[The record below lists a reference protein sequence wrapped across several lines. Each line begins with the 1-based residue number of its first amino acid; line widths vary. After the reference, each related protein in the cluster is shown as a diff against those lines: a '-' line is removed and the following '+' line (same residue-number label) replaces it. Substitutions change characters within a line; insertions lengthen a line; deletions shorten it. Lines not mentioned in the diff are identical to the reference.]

1 MNALETTQTVPLTE
15 LDDGT
20 IVITGTPIALEI
32 VVARHNAGDTPG
44 EIKRG
49 VPSLDLADIYFV
61 IAYYL
66 SHRDEVDAY
75 VQRQQERSQRV
86 RQWLESD
93 ESYRAQMADLR
104 ERMNAM
110 GKKPMK
116 LIAPFDTVAEGD
128 WNVLS

>member
-1 MNALETTQTVPLTE
+1 MTALETTQTVLLTR

-20 IVITGTPIALEI
+20 IIITGTPIALEI
-32 VVARHNAGDTPG
+32 VVARHNAGDTPD

-49 VPSLDLADIYFV
+49 FPSLDPADIYFV

-75 VQRQQERSQRV
+75 IQRQQERSQRV
-86 RQWLESD
+86 RQWLESG

-104 ERMNAM
+104 ERMNA
-110 GKKPMK
+110 
-116 LIAPFDTVAEGD
+116 FRDAEEIKQTSL
-128 WNVLS
+128 NS

>member
-1 MNALETTQTVPLTE
+1 MTALETTQTIPLTK

-32 VVARHNAGDTPG
+32 IVARYNAGDTPD

-49 VPSLDLADIYFV
+49 FQSLDLADIYFV

-104 ERMNAM
+104 ERMNA
-110 GKKPMK
+110 
-116 LIAPFDTVAEGD
+116 FRDAEEI
-128 WNVLS
+128 NETSTLLSRS